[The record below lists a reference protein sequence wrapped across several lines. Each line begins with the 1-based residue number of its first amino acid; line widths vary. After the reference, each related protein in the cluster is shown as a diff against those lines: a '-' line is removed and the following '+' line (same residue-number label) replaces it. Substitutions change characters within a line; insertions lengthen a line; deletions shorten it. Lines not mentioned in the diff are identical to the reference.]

1 MIIAS
6 VYDRCKINTIIEF
19 DTQYYSIEEV
29 KKFIQEEI
37 NSGKYIFA
45 NVYDKY
51 GDKVYI
57 IE

>member
-45 NVYDKY
+45 NVYKEN
-51 GDKVYI
+51 GNTIYI
-57 IE
+57 LD